1 MITVTQKGFFTNGS
15 HGRRRIVDKP
25 PPTQTVP
32 EGRVPRL
39 AKLMALALQFEELI
53 RSRHCMDMT
62 ELARVAMVTQPR
74 ITQVMNL
81 LHLAPD
87 IQEDILFLPRVLAG
101 RDPIHEKQLR
111 RICQEPSFARQ
122 RRMWQVLKRSR
133 MEEPAA

>member
-1 MITVTQKGFFTNGS
+1 MITVTQKVFFTRGT

-39 AKLMALALQFEELI
+39 AKLMALAL
-53 RSRHCMDMT
+53 
-62 ELARVAMVTQPR
+62 
-74 ITQVMNL
+74 
-81 LHLAPD
+81 D
-87 IQEDILFLPRVLAG
+87 IQEEILFLPKVLVG

>member
-1 MITVTQKGFFTNGS
+1 MIKVTQKVFFTRGR

-25 PPTQTVP
+25 PPVQTVP

-39 AKLMALALQFEELI
+39 SKLMALALQFEELI
-53 RSRHCMDMT
+53 RTRYCLDMT
-62 ELARVAMVTQPR
+62 ELARLAMVTQPR

-87 IQEDILFLPRVLAG
+87 IQEEILFLPKVLAG

-111 RICQEPSFARQ
+111 RICQEPRFARQ

-133 MEEPAA
+133 MEDPVA